1 MFLAIGIF
9 PSPLCQLMRIG
20 LNGKLPLFTCILSIY
35 CNVIQQLA
43 GVGGVEWIIIVI
55 LFLALIFG
63 SNKLPE
69 VARGIGKAAS
79 EFEKAKSQMRREM
92 EMAKIQ
98 SIDKVPN
105 SNPNPDREKL
115 EDMADILGIDYS
127 NKGDNELRTAIDSEI
142 RKTRK

>member
-1 MFLAIGIF
+1 M
-9 PSPLCQLMRIG
+9 
-20 LNGKLPLFTCILSIY
+20 
-35 CNVIQQLA
+35 IQQLA
-43 GVGGVEWIIIVI
+43 GVGGVEWIIIII

-79 EFEKAKSQMRREM
+79 EFEKAKSQMRREI

>member
-1 MFLAIGIF
+1 MGSYLY
-9 PSPLCQLMRIG
+9 LHTM
-20 LNGKLPLFTCILSIY
+20 SI
-35 CNVIQQLA
+35 CSNVIQQLG
-43 GVGGVEWIIIVI
+43 GVGGIEWIIIII

-63 SNKLPE
+63 SNKLPD

-79 EFEKAKSQMRREM
+79 EFEKAKNQMRREM
-92 EMAKIQ
+92 EMSKIQ

-105 SNPNPDREKL
+105 SNPNPNSDREKL

>member
-1 MFLAIGIF
+1 M
-9 PSPLCQLMRIG
+9 
-20 LNGKLPLFTCILSIY
+20 
-35 CNVIQQLA
+35 IQQLA